1 MVYSAE
7 VKVGGES
14 CSVAS
19 HAPSS
24 VGRKQAAAL
33 EAYLERSA
41 VAAKLFK
48 EAVADGEAVTFAAGE
63 GLYVFSENFGVGGKN
78 HYTLL
83 AEWVPEKSTGEA
95 VSFEARR
102 VGGEATS
109 FETSRLPRTAT
120 ISGEVAAAA
129 QKVVTITGL
138 VKGEESTVALR
149 GIRNNGENSCFLN
162 AALQFVI
169 HSSLPQV
176 YLDSKLVKNLLDKEA
191 AKQIESFAKFHHD
204 YLERD
209 SRLHSNDVQKAFNF
223 NMGEEADAADFF
235 RALSSHYDMKQL
247 LPIQTR
253 RSSKTDENRFVETQ
267 DEDLL
272 LPLFIS
278 GEETTLQEL
287 LSGYFAKTSQEDSIV
302 IDGDKEIGFY
312 EQKILEGT
320 PKDLFFS
327 VVWADS
333 YNDEWKKETQLKVI
347 SENVVIEEQNYSLH
361 SFVAHS
367 GEINGGH
374 YIYYTKVDNKFYEI
388 NDESVSEIKREEFLK
403 NAGEAYLVH
412 LTAVE

>member
-1 MVYSAE
+1 MIYASSIQVEGTSH
-7 VKVGGES
+7 
-14 CSVAS
+14 SVAS
-19 HAPSS
+19 LAGPS
-24 VGRKQAAAL
+24 VGKEQETAL
-33 EAYLERSA
+33 LAYLGRSEEVRALYKSTIANGKA
-41 VAAKLFK
+41 VIFVPGNGLFVK
-48 EAVADGEAVTFAAGE
+48 SIT
-63 GLYVFSENFGVGGKN
+63 YGVGGTR
-78 HYTLL
+78 HYDKI
-83 AEWVPEKSTGEA
+83 ADWVPEKSTGEA
-95 VSFEARR
+95 TSFEARR

-109 FETSRLPRTAT
+109 FEANLAPRTAT

-204 YLERD
+204 YLEGD

>member
-1 MVYSAE
+1 MIYTSSIQVE
-7 VKVGGES
+7 GTNH
-14 CSVAS
+14 SVAS
-19 HAPSS
+19 LAGPS
-24 VGRKQAAAL
+24 VGKEQETAL
-33 EAYLERSA
+33 LAYLGRSEKVRALYTSTIANGKA
-41 VAAKLFK
+41 VIFVAGDGLFVK
-48 EAVADGEAVTFAAGE
+48 SIT
-63 GLYVFSENFGVGGKN
+63 YGVGGTKQYN
-78 HYTLL
+78 KI
-83 AEWVPEKSTGEA
+83 ADWVPEKPTGEA
-95 VSFEARR
+95 ASFEARR
-102 VGGEATS
+102 LPGEATS
-109 FETSRLPRTAT
+109 FEASRALETAKKT
-120 ISGEVAAAA
+120 
-129 QKVVTITGL
+129 VTITGE
-138 VKGEESTVALR
+138 VKGEKNGVELR

-204 YLERD
+204 YLEGD

-223 NMGEEADAADFF
+223 NMGEQADAADFF

-253 RSSKTDENRFVETQ
+253 RSSKTDENRFIETQ

-272 LPLFIS
+272 LSLFIS

-287 LSGYFAKTSQEDSIV
+287 LSRYFAKTSQEDPIV

-347 SENVVIEEQNYSLH
+347 NERVVIEEQEFALH
-361 SFVAHS
+361 SFVRHD

-374 YIYYTKVDNKFYEI
+374 YIYYTKVDNKYYEI
-388 NDESVSEIKREEFLK
+388 NDELVSEIKREDFLK
-403 NAGEAYLVH
+403 KAGKAYLVH
-412 LTAVE
+412 LTAVN